1 MSAKNVD
8 AFNASHNRLRA
19 ADFQDAEERENA
31 EYAERHNLQALFS
44 EFGAQLREKDPK
56 TEHEAERI
64 LLDMLSHRKA
74 ERDRAAL
81 RLRFKHSFEVSLEN
95 GRRVLKM
102 TVEQESAVLQVA
114 QKTRNINLDGKY
126 PITIE
131 QSEELTELFYEL
143 GRFVLETQKG
153 EVSGFIS
160 IDDRDVYLLSGGK
173 DCLNAGDELFNVAL
187 LMNMNAN
194 NADKVQQE
202 AQHD

>member
-1 MSAKNVD
+1 MSTKNVD
-8 AFNASHNRLRA
+8 TFNASHNRLRA

-31 EYAERHNLQALFS
+31 AYAERHNLQILFS
-44 EFGAQLREKDPK
+44 EFGAHLREKDPK

-64 LLDMLSHRKA
+64 LLDLLTHRKA

-81 RLRFKHSFEVSLEN
+81 RLRFKNSFEVSLEN
-95 GRRVLKM
+95 GRRMLKM
-102 TVEQESAVLQVA
+102 TVEQDTAFLQVT
-114 QKTRNINLDGKY
+114 QKTRNINLDGKN

-187 LMNMNAN
+187 LMNMNAS
-194 NADKVQQE
+194 KVEKEKQE
-202 AQHD
+202 SQHD